1 MRQVVYSPAAD
12 RLVYLHRQATP
23 QYWDAHWRAQGKPP
37 AVSPRDDVLV
47 VTRTHLPAGARVLEG
62 GCGRAD
68 KVKALA
74 DAGFAAVGVDFAAD
88 VVAQAREHYPQ
99 LDVRQGDVRS
109 LDFPD
114 GSFDGYWS
122 IGVIEHFWDGYDGI
136 LAEAARIV
144 RRGGYLFL
152 SAPWFSPYRRFKA
165 RRHDYPTVDFA
176 DQPELFYQ
184 FALARDDVSA
194 RLARHGFELLS
205 WRGRAAEIS
214 MREDMK
220 SCKRQIEWLFG
231 SKGSIVK
238 RVLRVALTRSL
249 DPFCGHSFLAV
260 AGRAGEHSTA
270 SR

>member
-1 MRQVVYSPAAD
+1 M
-12 RLVYLHRQATP
+12 
-23 QYWDAHWRAQGKPP
+23 
-37 AVSPRDDVLV
+37 
-47 VTRTHLPAGARVLEG
+47 
-62 GCGRAD
+62 
-68 KVKALA
+68 
-74 DAGFAAVGVDFAAD
+74 
-88 VVAQAREHYPQ
+88 
-99 LDVRQGDVRS
+99 RQGDVRS

-144 RRGGYLFL
+144 RRGGFLFL

-165 RRHDYPTVDFA
+165 RRHGYPTVDFA

-260 AGRAGEHSTA
+260 ASRAGEHGDGIA
-270 SR
+270 LVRGYRA